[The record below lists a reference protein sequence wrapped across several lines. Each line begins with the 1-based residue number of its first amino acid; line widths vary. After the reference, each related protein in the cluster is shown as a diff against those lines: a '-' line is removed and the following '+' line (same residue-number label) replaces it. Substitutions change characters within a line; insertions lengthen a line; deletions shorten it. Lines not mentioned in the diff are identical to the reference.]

1 MKRRDFLKTSATIG
15 ATSAVTA
22 SVSALPLVAASA
34 PAADAPQD
42 GASDRKLW
50 ADTLVRIAKPVLT
63 NISAGTLQKNWKVEY
78 SPTWDNRNAKVAY
91 LEAFGRLSMGL
102 APWLSLGGDATPEGK
117 QREEL
122 AAQLR
127 AGIAHAVDPQSPDY
141 MLWHDTAQ
149 TLVDA
154 AYLAQALLRAP
165 AVLWEPL
172 DATTKQRVIAEFRG
186 LRRVTPFD
194 NNWVLFA
201 GMTESFLDW
210 VDGSGDQYRLSTIL
224 NRIESFYVGDG
235 WYADGP
241 KFHMDYYNS
250 WVIHSMLV
258 DVLNTQKFVV
268 ERRKGNVKPVQD
280 RYDQALKRMRRYAE
294 FNERMISPEGTFPAF
309 GRSATYRTAAFQALE
324 HCALLHQLPEGISP
338 GQVRAGISAVIRRMF
353 AMPGI
358 FDAQGWLTLGF
369 AGHQPNIADYYSN
382 SGSMYICSLG
392 FIALGLPLTDPF
404 WSAPAE
410 DWTQKKAWA
419 GQPFKKD
426 YAVDY

>member
-1 MKRRDFLKTSATIG
+1 MKRRDFLKTSATLG

-22 SVSALPLVAASA
+22 TLGATGVEAAAVVPQAA
-34 PAADAPQD
+34 PN
-42 GASDRKLW
+42 DRQLW
-50 ADTLVRIAKPVLT
+50 TSTLAKIAKPVLT
-63 NISAGTLQKNWKVEY
+63 NIAAGTLQKNWKVEY

-102 APWLSLGGDATPEGK
+102 APWLALGADSTPEGE
-117 QREEL
+117 QRAEHARL
-122 AAQLR
+122 LR

-141 MLWHDTAQ
+141 MLWHDTSQ

-172 DATTKQRVIAEFRG
+172 DATTKARVITEFRG
-186 LRRVTPFD
+186 LRRVTPYD
-194 NNWVLFA
+194 SNWLLFA

-210 VDGSGDQYRLSTIL
+210 ADGSADQYRISTIL

-235 WYADGP
+235 WYSDGP

-258 DVLNTQKFVV
+258 DVLATQKLVA
-268 ERRKGNVKPVQD
+268 ERKKQNTKPIQD

-294 FNERMISPEGTFPAF
+294 FNERMISPEGSFPAF

-324 HCALLHQLPEGISP
+324 HCALLHQLPDGITP
-338 GQVRAGISAVIRRMF
+338 GQVRAGISAVILRMF

-358 FDAQGWLTLGF
+358 FDEQGWLTLGF

-392 FIALGLPLTDPF
+392 FIALGLPASDPF
-404 WSAPAE
+404 WASPAE

-419 GQPFKKD
+419 GLPFKKD

>member
-1 MKRRDFLKTSATIG
+1 MKRRDFLKTGATIG
-15 ATSAVTA
+15 VTSGLAA
-22 SVSALPLVAASA
+22 AASSVPALAAAGA
-34 PAADAPQD
+34 PVVQAAV
-42 GASDRKLW
+42 GDRAVW
-50 ADTLVRIAKPVLT
+50 IDTLVKISQPVLA
-63 NISAGTLQKNWKVEY
+63 NIAAGTLQKNWKVEY

-102 APWLSLGGDATPEGK
+102 APWLALGADATPEGR
-117 QREEL
+117 QREQL

-127 AGIAHAVDPQSPDY
+127 AGIAQAVNPQSPDY
-141 MLWHDTAQ
+141 MLWHDTSQ

-194 NNWVLFA
+194 SNWLLFA

-210 VDGSGDQYRLSTIL
+210 ADGSGDQYRLSTIL

-235 WYADGP
+235 WYSDGP

-258 DVLNTQKFVV
+258 DVLATQKLVA
-268 ERRKGNVKPVQD
+268 ERKKANTKAIQD
-280 RYDQALKRMRRYAE
+280 RYDQAVKRMRRYAE
-294 FNERMISPEGTFPAF
+294 FVERMISPEGTYPAF

-324 HCALLHQLPEGISP
+324 HCALLHQLPDGITP
-338 GQVRAGISAVIRRMF
+338 GQVRAGISAVMRRMF
-353 AMPGI
+353 AMPGV
-358 FDAQGWLTLGF
+358 FDSQGWLTLGF

-382 SGSMYICSLG
+382 AGSMYICSLG
-392 FIALGLPLTDPF
+392 FIALGLPETDPF

-410 DWTQKKAWA
+410 DWTQKRAWA